1 MAWREEPIYERPT
14 RTLDAWQVVEV
25 PFDGIDR
32 PWTQHLVGW
41 RVEGGR
47 GQVSSP
53 VETIDLARR
62 LARTRSGRVYEL
74 RHGPGLNG
82 DAFSTW
88 CRWKAQHGLADERD
102 ISDEVAALLS

>member
-1 MAWREEPIYERPT
+1 MAWREEPILEQPT

-25 PFDGIDR
+25 PFDGNDQ

-41 RVEGGR
+41 RIEGGR

-53 VETIDLARR
+53 VEAIDPVRR
-62 LARTRSGRVYEL
+62 VARTRSGRVYEL
-74 RHGPGLNG
+74 RHGPGLNA

-88 CRWKAQHGLADERD
+88 CRWKARHGMADERD
-102 ISDEVAALLS
+102 ISDEVAALLA